1 MRRVLVFVTF
11 VSLGF
16 IGGLVLTGR
25 MRSAEEGAAAPAPA
39 AQAQPAAPAPAPA
52 AGGLPDLTNIAQRAI
67 ESVTNISS
75 TQVVRSPITN
85 DPFFRFFFREDD
97 LYRERRQQSL
107 GSGVVVSADGYVLTN
122 HHVVGSARADV
133 RVGLTDKR
141 ELRAKV
147 VGTDEWTDIAVLK
160 LDATNLPV
168 LPWGDSSKLR
178 VAEWVLAI
186 GNPFQLNQTVTLGI
200 VSATNRR
207 LEGRVSAYE
216 DFIQTDAAINP
227 GNSGGALINGRGEL
241 VGINTAIYSES
252 GGYQGIGFA
261 VPSNLARHVMD
272 DIIKYGGVRRGTLRG
287 IQVQP
292 MSPQIAAE
300 LGAPN
305 PRGVL
310 ILGIEPRS
318 DAYRA
323 GLRQYDIVTA
333 FNGTRIDDPSQFI
346 RMLADAEIGSSVALT
361 VFREGKQ
368 ITVKVVVEQASG
380 ARTRV

>member
-1 MRRVLVFVTF
+1 
-11 VSLGF
+11 
-16 IGGLVLTGR
+16 
-25 MRSAEEGAAAPAPA
+25 
-39 AQAQPAAPAPAPA
+39 
-52 AGGLPDLTNIAQRAI
+52 
-67 ESVTNISS
+67 
-75 TQVVRSPITN
+75 
-85 DPFFRFFFREDD
+85 
-97 LYRERRQQSL
+97 
-107 GSGVVVSADGYVLTN
+107 
-122 HHVVGSARADV
+122 
-133 RVGLTDKR
+133 
-141 ELRAKV
+141 
-147 VGTDEWTDIAVLK
+147 
-160 LDATNLPV
+160 
-168 LPWGDSSKLR
+168 
-178 VAEWVLAI
+178 
-186 GNPFQLNQTVTLGI
+186 
-200 VSATNRR
+200 
-207 LEGRVSAYE
+207 
-216 DFIQTDAAINP
+216 
-227 GNSGGALINGRGEL
+227 
-241 VGINTAIYSES
+241 
-252 GGYQGIGFA
+252 
-261 VPSNLARHVMD
+261 MD

>member
-1 MRRVLVFVTF
+1 
-11 VSLGF
+11 
-16 IGGLVLTGR
+16 
-25 MRSAEEGAAAPAPA
+25 
-39 AQAQPAAPAPAPA
+39 
-52 AGGLPDLTNIAQRAI
+52 
-67 ESVTNISS
+67 
-75 TQVVRSPITN
+75 VVRSPITN